1 MAVLILLLK
10 MARQLR
16 SVLNDEFLEELS
28 LFHSIPNRKFGY
40 KLNEKNQIET
50 SKGDQKFAGDAD
62 YVLCT

>member
-1 MAVLILLLK
+1 

-16 SVLNDEFLEELS
+16 SVLNDEFLEELC
-28 LFHSIPNRKFGY
+28 LFHSIPNRKFEY

-50 SKGDQKFAGDAD
+50 SKGDQKFAGDSD